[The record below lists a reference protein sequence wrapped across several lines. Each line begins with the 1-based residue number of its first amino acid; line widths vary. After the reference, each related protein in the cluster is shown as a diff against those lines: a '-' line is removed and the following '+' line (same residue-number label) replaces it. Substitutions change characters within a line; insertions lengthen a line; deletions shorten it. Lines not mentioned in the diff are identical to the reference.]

1 MEKMSNKE
9 NIDTE
14 NNVENSAAKKSG
26 WKGLLAVIIILL
38 AITTGAAIWYNRSLN
53 KTPEHSLVVV
63 TGGEEKVVDIDKLDL
78 VSFSGTAV
86 NGKGEQKDIE
96 TEGIRLEDVIDSSDY
111 SEVTVTS
118 DDAYTV
124 DVKKEEMGEAWLE
137 IEEGSARLYVF
148 SDTNSKRNVKNVV
161 RIEVK

>member
-1 MEKMSNKE
+1 MEQTSN
-9 NIDTE
+9 TE
-14 NNVENSAAKKSG
+14 NNVEKKSG
-26 WKGLLAVIIILL
+26 WKGLLVIIVLLL
-38 AITTGAAIWYNRSLN
+38 AITAGAAIWYNRSLN

-63 TGGEEKVVDIDKLDL
+63 TGGSEKVVDIDKLDL

-96 TEGIRLEDVIDSSDY
+96 AEGIKLEDVIDSSDY
-111 SEVTVTS
+111 TEATVTS
-118 DDAYTV
+118 DDAYSV
-124 DVKKEEMGEAWLE
+124 DVKKEEMDEAWLE
-137 IEEGSARLYVF
+137 IEDGSARLYVF

>member
-1 MEKMSNKE
+1 MSNTE

-38 AITTGAAIWYNRSLN
+38 AITAGAAVWYNRSLN
-53 KTPEHSLVVV
+53 KTSEHSLVVV
-63 TGGEEKVVDIDKLDL
+63 SGGEEKVVDIDKLDL

-96 TEGIRLEDVIDSSDY
+96 AEGIRLEDVIDSSDY
-111 SEVTVTS
+111 
-118 DDAYTV
+118 
-124 DVKKEEMGEAWLE
+124 
-137 IEEGSARLYVF
+137 
-148 SDTNSKRNVKNVV
+148 
-161 RIEVK
+161 

>member
-1 MEKMSNKE
+1 MKMVRKMEQTSN
-9 NIDTE
+9 TE
-14 NNVENSAAKKSG
+14 NNVEKKSG
-26 WKGLLAVIIILL
+26 WKGLLVIIVLLL
-38 AITTGAAIWYNRSLN
+38 AITAGAAIWYNRSLN

-63 TGGEEKVVDIDKLDL
+63 TGGSEKVVDIDKLDL

-96 TEGIRLEDVIDSSDY
+96 AEGIKLEDVIDSSDY
-111 SEVTVTS
+111 TEATVTS
-118 DDAYTV
+118 DDAYSV
-124 DVKKEEMGEAWLE
+124 DVKKEEMDEAWLE
-137 IEEGSARLYVF
+137 IEDGSARLYVF

>member
-1 MEKMSNKE
+1 MVRKMEQTSN
-9 NIDTE
+9 TE
-14 NNVENSAAKKSG
+14 NNVEKKGG
-26 WKGLLAVIIILL
+26 WKGLLVIIVLLL
-38 AITTGAAIWYNRSLN
+38 AITAGAAIWYNRSLN

-63 TGGEEKVVDIDKLDL
+63 TGGSEKVVDIDKLDL

-96 TEGIRLEDVIDSSDY
+96 AEGIKLEDVIDSSDY
-111 SEVTVTS
+111 TEATVTS
-118 DDAYTV
+118 DDAYSV
-124 DVKKEEMGEAWLE
+124 DVKKEEMDEAWLE
-137 IEEGSARLYVF
+137 IEDGSARLYVF

>member
-1 MEKMSNKE
+1 
-9 NIDTE
+9 
-14 NNVENSAAKKSG
+14 
-26 WKGLLAVIIILL
+26 
-38 AITTGAAIWYNRSLN
+38 
-53 KTPEHSLVVV
+53 
-63 TGGEEKVVDIDKLDL
+63 GEEKVVDIDKLDL

-96 TEGIRLEDVIDSSDY
+96 AEGIRLEDVIDSSDY

-118 DDAYTV
+118 DDAYSA

>member
-1 MEKMSNKE
+1 MEQTSN
-9 NIDTE
+9 TE
-14 NNVENSAAKKSG
+14 NNVEKKSG
-26 WKGLLAVIIILL
+26 WKGLLVIIVLLL
-38 AITTGAAIWYNRSLN
+38 AITAGAAIWYNRSLN

-63 TGGEEKVVDIDKLDL
+63 TGGIEKVVDIDKLDL

-96 TEGIRLEDVIDSSDY
+96 AEGIKLEDVIDSSDY
-111 SEVTVTS
+111 TEATVTS
-118 DDAYTV
+118 DDAYSV
-124 DVKKEEMGEAWLE
+124 DVKKEEMEEAWLE
-137 IEEGSARLYVF
+137 IEDGSARLYVF

>member
-1 MEKMSNKE
+1 MKMVRKMEQTSN
-9 NIDTE
+9 TE
-14 NNVENSAAKKSG
+14 NNVEKKSG
-26 WKGLLAVIIILL
+26 WKGLLVIIVLLL
-38 AITTGAAIWYNRSLN
+38 AITAGAAIWYNRSLN

-63 TGGEEKVVDIDKLDL
+63 TGGIEKVVDIDKLDL

-96 TEGIRLEDVIDSSDY
+96 AEGIKLEDVIDSSDY
-111 SEVTVTS
+111 TEATVTS
-118 DDAYTV
+118 DDAYSV
-124 DVKKEEMGEAWLE
+124 DVKKEEMEEAWLE
-137 IEEGSARLYVF
+137 IEDGSARLYVF

>member
-1 MEKMSNKE
+1 MVRKMEQTSN
-9 NIDTE
+9 TE
-14 NNVENSAAKKSG
+14 NNVEKKSG
-26 WKGLLAVIIILL
+26 WKGLLVIIVLLL
-38 AITTGAAIWYNRSLN
+38 AITAGAAIWYNRSLN

-63 TGGEEKVVDIDKLDL
+63 TGGSEKVVDIDKLDL

-96 TEGIRLEDVIDSSDY
+96 AEGIKLEDVIDSSDY
-111 SEVTVTS
+111 TEATVTS
-118 DDAYTV
+118 DDAYSV
-124 DVKKEEMGEAWLE
+124 DVKKEEMDEAWLE
-137 IEEGSARLYVF
+137 IEDGSARLYVF